1 MKKLV
6 LVAVLAASSFGTTLA
21 ISAAANAGEGHWSV
35 GKGVQCRIING
46 TVICSK
52 ARP

>member
-6 LVAVLAASSFGTTLA
+6 LVAVLAASSFGTAVA
-21 ISAAANAGEGHWSV
+21 ISTVASAGEGHFSI
-35 GKGVQCRIING
+35 GHGVQCRIING
-46 TVICSK
+46 VRVCSS